1 MHHTDL
7 FEFAS
12 NVLDVVIWIGFVVI
26 MAGL

>member
-12 NVLDVVIWIGFVVI
+12 NVLDAVIWIGFVVI